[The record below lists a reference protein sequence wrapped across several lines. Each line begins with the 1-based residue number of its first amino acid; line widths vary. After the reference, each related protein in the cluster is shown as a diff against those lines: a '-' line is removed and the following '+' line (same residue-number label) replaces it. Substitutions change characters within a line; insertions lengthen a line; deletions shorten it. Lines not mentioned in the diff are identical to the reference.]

1 MGTINT
7 VRHYNQ
13 YPARKGRAW
22 FPGSTQVRK
31 GMGLCYDLD
40 IVTTTTGETA
50 TDAWGR
56 RGNSIAVPDST
67 NNLAFA
73 GVASQN
79 YTAKAN
85 GQLIDF
91 YMPGGMAEIAV
102 GVDTVIN
109 STMLTCSVNSADA
122 GRFTLQGLPG
132 RGSALALQ
140 TLTSAT
146 GGDLAHQNFAGTA
159 TTGWSSPSLTI
170 TSTGIGTACGFG
182 DSSIDPTE
190 YVVVVLGGADDAAG
204 GDATTGEL
212 ATTGAYAVVTA
223 PTADTVTIA
232 TDIGDVDATIYV
244 IKNTYPTVLAYL
256 FYGEESG
263 LQEVITPQ
271 DATAVQSM
279 VGGTTILCG
288 GYTMAADSTATLAD
302 GTRIGQHKAFAALG
316 ALTTQDWLLTVTSGL
331 QMSGAALATL
341 EFDAANDFAELVWSS
356 AGNSNAGVWRE
367 IARVGPTA
375 A

>member
-7 VRHYNQ
+7 VRHFNQ
-13 YPARKGRAW
+13 KASRKGRVW

-40 IVTTTTGETA
+40 IVSTNTGETA
-50 TDAWGR
+50 TDPWGR
-56 RGNSIAVPDST
+56 RYNSVAVPDNT

-79 YTAKAN
+79 YKAMAN
-85 GQLIDF
+85 GQLIDIHK
-91 YMPGGMAEIAV
+91 PGGVAEIAV
-102 GVDTVIN
+102 GLGTTIN
-109 STMLTCSVNSADA
+109 GANVTCSVNSADA

-132 RGSALALQ
+132 RGTAMPLQ
-140 TLTSAT
+140 TITAAT
-146 GGDLAHQNFAGTA
+146 GGDLAHANLAGTA
-159 TTGWSSPSLTI
+159 TTSWSAPSLTI
-170 TSTGIGTACGFG
+170 TSTGIGTAVGFG
-182 DSSIDPTE
+182 DADIDPTE
-190 YVVVVLGGADDAAG
+190 YVVVVLGGADDATG

-212 ATTGAYAVVTA
+212 ATTGAYPIVTA

-256 FYGEESG
+256 YDGEESG
-263 LQEVITPQ
+263 CQEVITPQ

-279 VGGTTILCG
+279 VGGTSILCG

-302 GTRIGQHKAFAALG
+302 GIKIGQHKAFAALG
-316 ALTTQDWLLTVTSGL
+316 TLTTQDWLLTVTSGL
-331 QMSGAALATL
+331 QMDATALATL

-367 IARVGPTA
+367 VARVGATA

>member
-1 MGTINT
+1 
-7 VRHYNQ
+7 
-13 YPARKGRAW
+13 
-22 FPGSTQVRK
+22 
-31 GMGLCYDLD
+31 MGLCYDLD

-140 TLTSAT
+140 TLASAT

-256 FYGEESG
+256 FDGEESG